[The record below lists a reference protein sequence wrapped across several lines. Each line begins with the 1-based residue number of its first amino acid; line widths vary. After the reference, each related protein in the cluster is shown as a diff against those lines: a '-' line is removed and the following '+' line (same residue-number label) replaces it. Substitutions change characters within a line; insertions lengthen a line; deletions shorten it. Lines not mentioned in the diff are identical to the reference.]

1 MSTELTAKVWAS
13 QLAAGGK
20 CSVALGRQMLGV
32 AHIIAENRPLLNSLT
47 DPARTNADKQKLAR
61 EIFTG
66 TADAAVVE
74 QLCELVT
81 GHWLDPIKLLTRMHD
96 LGIESVIAG
105 SVSASVPVEDEL
117 FAVINVLKHDR
128 QLRQA
133 LDPSRLSTAD
143 QRAQLATRLFESQ
156 LSEAA
161 LTLLVWCARHE
172 VRAGITYNLRRVCE
186 LAARRRGLV
195 IADVTSAVE
204 LTQAQQQRLIKAL
217 AKRTGHDVELHLEV
231 DPEVIGG
238 LRILVDERLYD
249 NTTRSALKALRT
261 QIA

>member
-13 QLAAGGK
+13 QLATGGK
-20 CSVALGRQMLGV
+20 RSVVLGHQMLGV

-47 DPARTNADKQKLAR
+47 DPARSNADKQKLAR
-61 EIFTG
+61 EVFTG

-204 LTQAQQQRLIKAL
+204 LTQAQQKRLIGAL
-217 AKRTGHDVELHLEV
+217 AKLTGHDVELHLEV

>member
-1 MSTELTAKVWAS
+1 MSAELTAKVWAS
-13 QLAAGGK
+13 QLATGGK
-20 CSVALGRQMLGV
+20 RSVVLGHQMLGV

-47 DPARTNADKQKLAR
+47 DPARSNADKQKLAR
-61 EIFTG
+61 EVFTG

-117 FAVINVLKHDR
+117 FAVINVLKRDR

-195 IADVTSAVE
+195 IANVTSAVE
-204 LTQAQQQRLIKAL
+204 LTQAQQKRLIGAL
-217 AKRTGHDVELHLEV
+217 AKRTGHGVELHLEV

-238 LRILVDERLYD
+238 LRILVDDRLYD

>member
-20 CSVALGRQMLGV
+20 RSVVLGHQMLGV

-143 QRAQLATRLFESQ
+143 QRAQLATRLF
-156 LSEAA
+156 
-161 LTLLVWCARHE
+161 
-172 VRAGITYNLRRVCE
+172 
-186 LAARRRGLV
+186 
-195 IADVTSAVE
+195 
-204 LTQAQQQRLIKAL
+204 
-217 AKRTGHDVELHLEV
+217 
-231 DPEVIGG
+231 
-238 LRILVDERLYD
+238 
-249 NTTRSALKALRT
+249 
-261 QIA
+261 

>member
-20 CSVALGRQMLGV
+20 RSVALGRQMLGV

-47 DPARTNADKQKLAR
+47 DPARSNADKQKLAR

-133 LDPSRLSTAD
+133 LDPSPLSTAD

>member
-1 MSTELTAKVWAS
+1 MSAELTAKVWAS
-13 QLAAGGK
+13 QLATGGK
-20 CSVALGRQMLGV
+20 RSVVLGHQMLGV

-47 DPARTNADKQKLAR
+47 DPARSNADKQKLAR
-61 EIFTG
+61 EVFTG

-117 FAVINVLKHDR
+117 FAVINVLKRDR

-133 LDPSRLSTAD
+133 LDPSRLSTPD
-143 QRAQLATRLFESQ
+143 QRARL
-156 LSEAA
+156 
-161 LTLLVWCARHE
+161 
-172 VRAGITYNLRRVCE
+172 AGITYNLRRVCE

>member
-1 MSTELTAKVWAS
+1 MSAELTAKVWAS
-13 QLAAGGK
+13 QLATGGK
-20 CSVALGRQMLGV
+20 RSVVLGHQMLGV
-32 AHIIAENRPLLNSLT
+32 AHIIAENSPLLNSLT
-47 DPARTNADKQKLAR
+47 DPARSNADKQKLAR
-61 EIFTG
+61 EVFTG

-74 QLCELVT
+74 KVCEMVS
-81 GHWLDPIKLLTRMHD
+81 GHGLDPIKLLTSIHD

-117 FAVINVLKHDR
+117 FAVINVLKRDR

-133 LDPSRLSTAD
+133 LDPSRLSTPD
-143 QRAQLATRLFESQ
+143 QRAQLAARLFESQ

>member
-20 CSVALGRQMLGV
+20 RSVALGRQMLGV

-172 VRAGITYNLRRVCE
+172 VRAGITYTLRRVCE